1 VIENHYRQSR
11 KESEKAM
18 THLPPAI
25 YEIRIAESLGSTLS
39 QRFEGFTIR
48 PESEETILSA
58 RIVDQSA
65 LYGVLIQLRDLGL
78 SLLSVNRIEKP
89 TE

>member
-1 VIENHYRQSR
+1 
-11 KESEKAM
+11 M

-25 YEIRIAESLGSTLS
+25 YEIRIAEQLGSTLS

-48 PESEETILSA
+48 LELGQTVLSA
-58 RIVDQSA
+58 RIVDQAA

-78 SLLSVNRIEKP
+78 SLISVNRIEKP
-89 TE
+89 TEEKKD